1 MHFSQCSFLNTSTS
15 GHGGIMHITAPTLTA
30 LQFTSSG
37 KGFTFYNYGNGGY
50 ECDPFCTPKPD
61 VDKYLGQA
69 LVIELTDNTVATP
82 FGSASPQLI
91 GLSNIQLNGSTSHVI
106 GWECILPLCTVS
118 DAALVAPYT
127 LTQTEPKELG
137 SVLPPIS
144 WSSLECELIDGS
156 VDGAGCGIDNEA
168 READGR
174 DICNLIVK
182 NGVQLCVTVIDRKS
196 VV

>member
-1 MHFSQCSFLNTSTS
+1 M
-15 GHGGIMHITAPTLTA
+15 
-30 LQFTSSG
+30 
-37 KGFTFYNYGNGGY
+37 
-50 ECDPFCTPKPD
+50 
-61 VDKYLGQA
+61 
-69 LVIELTDNTVATP
+69 VIELTDNTVATP

-182 NGVQLCVTVIDRKS
+182 NGVQLCVTVMQNKGAALDSRWHTRS
-196 VV
+196 HRHVAGRLAGRLWMMMAGLWVVAVAMALES